1 MPERTGIELPR
12 EGFHGLNAARQPRL
26 PQRRRR
32 TSSAESGWQRWTGRL
47 VAVAFVACALGYIPY
62 HLYARSGFAR
72 MLDLRRDL
80 HALETRNAELRSE
93 TDRLG
98 REAEA
103 LRSDL
108 RAIERVAREEV
119 GWGRRGEI
127 VLDLE
132 GLDAPVTAPT
142 PGKRR

>member
-1 MPERTGIELPR
+1 
-12 EGFHGLNAARQPRL
+12 
-26 PQRRRR
+26 
-32 TSSAESGWQRWTGRL
+32 